1 MESKKT
7 LQQKVFG
14 ELDSYMQKNETRSP
28 TYTKHKNKFRVDK
41 RRKYKSSHHKSPR
54 RKQQQE
60 NLTLTFFTHF
70 QNFMLLGFVLF
81 F

>member
-1 MESKKT
+1 MGSKET
-7 LQQKVFG
+7 LRQKVLG

-60 NLTLTFFTHF
+60 NLTLTFLTHF